1 MKREAMVDLALQ
13 VLDVALRLVVVA
25 ILMLVAATP
34 APAATTETSSPWDRY
49 AGSRK
54 VGSHP
59 SREACVAAVP
69 TPGTQ
74 QCRVRITVTKTADPA
89 PPPPPPPS
97 APTFTEC
104 AREADPGQPPAVCA
118 FTGRRE
124 VRYTAAGGAAVR
136 QITKVGEGGVTCAD
150 APFGAAAAPWQNV
163 CSVSSET
170 TTAPVSVITGPP
182 APEPPPP
189 SPPPTPSGT
198 AAGPRVSTF
207 MPSGPIVATAGQVI
221 SGLSI
226 SNPGGDC
233 VRVTVP
239 NVTIR
244 DSRIG
249 PCGRAAVVVTGGAAN
264 TTVEHASVTGA
275 GMGVYADGASNLT
288 VRKVVFNSLT
298 RIGEKY
304 AHATEVSHVA
314 GGLIEGNEYLGS
326 FPNDV
331 LSGYESSDIQYLN
344 NVFDISQLDEPTGAA
359 FTMGDSTTGNPGRN
373 NYVAGNIVRRQVGGV
388 PAGVFGSA
396 GNTVLERNCFAAG
409 IQAYN
414 YSGTFVGVTVRNNVI
429 NLANSF
435 VPDPAAIAGWATN
448 INGTDCSKVPQ

>member
-1 MKREAMVDLALQ
+1 MKPSAFAEFALQ
-13 VLDVALRLVVVA
+13 LLDMALRLVVVGIVMA
-25 ILMLVAATP
+25 VAATS
-34 APAATTETSSPWDRY
+34 APAATTEAESTWDRY
-49 AGSRK
+49 AGTRK
-54 VGSHP
+54 LASHP
-59 SREACVAAVP
+59 SRAACVAAVP

-74 QCRVRITVTKTADPA
+74 QCRVRVTVTKTADA
-89 PPPPPPPS
+89 PPPPPP
-97 APTFTEC
+97 AVTWTEC
-104 AREADPGQPPAVCA
+104 AREGGTCT

-124 VRYTAAGGAAVR
+124 VRYSAVAPNTR
-136 QITKVGEGGVTCAD
+136 VVTRVGEGSVACVDYT
-150 APFGAAAAPWQNV
+150 FGDDLHSTFENV
-163 CSVSSET
+163 CSYSSAT
-170 TTAPVSVITGPP
+170 TTAPVTARKPP
-182 APEPPPP
+182 VEPPPP
-189 SPPPTPSGT
+189 PPPPPVEPPPAPPPSGA

-207 MPSGPIVATAGQVI
+207 TPSGAIVATAGQVI
-221 SGLSI
+221 SGLAI

-264 TTVEHASVTGA
+264 TTIEYASVTGA

-344 NVFDISQLDEPTGAA
+344 NLFDISQLDEPTGAA

-396 GNTVLERNCFAAG
+396 GNTVLERNCFTAG

-414 YSGTFVGVTVRNNVI
+414 YSGVFVGVTVRNNVI

-435 VPDPAAIAGWATN
+435 VPDTSAIAGWASN